1 MGYSHF
7 RAGGKAY
14 RVTQNSESGLYS
26 IDVLDP
32 SDPRWDKWYACSTGL
47 STPAE
52 CYGRIKEHSGAEKPE
67 GYNPLTTKPDGTPW
81 SGQDELTH
89 RYRAEEELKRIKG
102 GKAGGSSCE
111 IEGVPIT
118 CGREATRR
126 FGGSDFRPMKP
137 LPSESEAQAF
147 AKRVRAGA
155 LAFPFN
161 QPCVTKITEEPSGW
175 MVWARV
181 KDETQAYRKNP
192 YPRSSPRHT
201 AIELGKTRPRLS
213 R

>member
-1 MGYSHF
+1 MEYAYF
-7 RAGGKAY
+7 RAGGEAY
-14 RVTQNSESGLYS
+14 RVTQNPESGLYS
-26 IDVLDP
+26 IDVRDL
-32 SDPRWDKWYACSTGL
+32 SDPRGEKWYACSTGL

-52 CYGRIKEHSGAEKPE
+52 CYRRIKEHSGVEKPE

-81 SGQDELTH
+81 SGQDELT
-89 RYRAEEELKRIKG
+89 RIKG

-126 FGGSDFRPMKP
+126 FGGSDYRPMKP

-161 QPCVTKITEEPSGW
+161 QPCVTKITKVPFGW

-181 KDETQAYRKNP
+181 KDETQGYRKNP